1 MNLRPKRLTLSDN
14 IVVTYADRDSRRRP
28 RMAIQCE
35 AIHPKSAVGRTAWLF
50 LDDEDVTKLL
60 LELRDAARIA
70 RL

>member
-1 MNLRPKRLTLSDN
+1 MSDSSE
-14 IVVTYADRDSRRRP
+14 V
-28 RMAIQCE
+28 
-35 AIHPKSAVGRTAWLF
+35 IHPKSAVGRRAWLF